1 MKDII
6 EVDVNAFNLNHF
18 KLAMYETLKEFCESK
33 ANILLI
39 AMYYFKRIFQKVIS
53 MDAKF
58 RVHCIR
64 VENHC

>member
-6 EVDVNAFNLNHF
+6 EVDVNAFNIHHF
-18 KLAMYETLKEFCESK
+18 KLAMMYETLREFCESK

-39 AMYYFKRIFQKVIS
+39 AMYIERIFQKVIS